1 MRLEEFWGV
10 GPKTRERLTESIG
23 VEDAVAAIEGGD
35 VRALTEAGLSRGR
48 ATRILRRANG
58 GEGMDVLATGDAR
71 DVYRELLDLI
81 QAYAVTRQAADRIRV
96 LTPLLDTDEMTERL
110 DDVAAVRAVWT
121 ALDDAERERVL
132 DAFER
137 YDEAGAGERPA
148 VEAALALLD
157 AGVVDAEAAA
167 DDAADASPFAP
178 LAELDRDA
186 IAEAAEA
193 LGGLAEGRVAEGVD
207 EELDELRESL
217 AAADRLEANAL
228 DVIEQLREDG
238 VRDGDGFRDA
248 FLEHVRSEAG
258 VTVDRV
264 RDAMPGDAV
273 DATDF
278 AGTTLRELSN
288 DLREAVSTRE
298 ELVASDLRG
307 TVAEAREDVDAA
319 VAAVDDV
326 AFYLSLARF
335 ADAYDLVR
343 PTYVE
348 GERDVVAAVA
358 ARNLSLL
365 AGEEDRVQPVTYAVG
380 QHDLGEVDPTAG
392 PGGRENPTPPD
403 DDRVAVV
410 TGANSGGKTT
420 LLETLCQIVLL
431 AQMGLPVPAE
441 RAEVS
446 VFDAVVFHRR
456 HASFNAGVLESTLRS
471 IVPPVSAG
479 ERTLMLVDEFEA
491 ITEPGSAADLLHGLV
506 TLTVERAA
514 LGAFVTH
521 LADDLEP
528 LPDTA
533 RVDGIFAEGL
543 SPDLDL
549 LVDYQPRF
557 GTVGRSTPEFI
568 VSRLVAGADDRS
580 ERAAFETLAE
590 AVGQDVVQ
598 RTLADARWSP
608 SD

>member
-1 MRLEEFWGV
+1 MRLEEYWGV
-10 GPKTRERLTESIG
+10 GPKTRERLTESLG
-23 VEDAVAAIEGGD
+23 ADAAISAIEDGD
-35 VRALTEAGLSRGR
+35 VRTLSEAGLPRGR
-48 ATRILRRANG
+48 ATRILRRASG

-71 DVYRELLDLI
+71 DVYKELLDLI
-81 QAYAVTRQAADRIRV
+81 QERAVTRQAADRIRV
-96 LTPLLDTDEMTERL
+96 MTPLVDRAAMSERL
-110 DDVAAVRAVWT
+110 DAVAAVRAVWT
-121 ALDDAERERVL
+121 ELSEVERRRVL
-132 DAFER
+132 DAYER
-137 YDEAGAGERPA
+137 YDEAGGGERPA

-157 AGVVDAEAAA
+157 ADVVAASGETVA
-167 DDAADASPFAP
+167 DDSPFGP
-178 LAELDRDA
+178 LAELDRAALSDA
-186 IAEAAEA
+186 ADA
-193 LGGLAEGRVAEGVD
+193 LAGLDDGRVVAGVD

-217 AAADRLEANAL
+217 AAVDEMEANAL

-238 VRDGDGFRDA
+238 VHDTDGFRDA
-248 FLEHVRSEAG
+248 FLEHVRAEAG
-258 VTVDRV
+258 VTVDRI

-278 AGTTLRELSN
+278 VGTTLRELAG
-288 DLREAVSTRE
+288 DLREAVSTQE

-307 TVAEAREDVDAA
+307 TIAGAREDVDAA
-319 VAAVDDV
+319 VVAVDDV

-335 ADAYDLVR
+335 AETYDLTR
-343 PTYVE
+343 PEYVE
-348 GERDVVAAVA
+348 GDRDTVAAVA

-365 AGEEDRVQPVTYAVG
+365 AADDERVQPITYAVG
-380 QHDLGEVDPTAG
+380 DHDLGEVDPTAG
-392 PGGRENPTPPD
+392 PGGRDNPTPPD
-403 DDRVAVV
+403 DHRVAVV

-528 LPDTA
+528 LPDSA
-533 RVDGIFAEGL
+533 RTDGIFAEGL
-543 SPDLDL
+543 SPNLEL
-549 LVDYQPRF
+549 QVDYQPRF
-557 GTVGRSTPEFI
+557 DTVGRSTPEFI
-568 VSRLVAGADDRS
+568 VSRLVANADDRS

-590 AVGQDVVQ
+590 AVGHDVVQ

>member
-1 MRLEEFWGV
+1 MRLEEYWGV

-35 VRALTEAGLSRGR
+35 VRALTDAGLSRGR

-96 LTPLLDTDEMTERL
+96 LTPLLDTDPMNERL
-110 DDVAAVRAVWT
+110 DDVEAVRAVWT

-157 AGVVDAEAAA
+157 AGVVESA
-167 DDAADASPFAP
+167 DRDTDSPFAP

-326 AFYLSLARF
+326 AFYLSLGRF
-335 ADAYDLVR
+335 ADAYELVR

-380 QHDLGEVDPTAG
+380 EHGLGEVDPTAG
-392 PGGRENPTPPD
+392 PGGRETPTPPD

-528 LPDTA
+528 LPETA

-543 SPDLDL
+543 SPELDL